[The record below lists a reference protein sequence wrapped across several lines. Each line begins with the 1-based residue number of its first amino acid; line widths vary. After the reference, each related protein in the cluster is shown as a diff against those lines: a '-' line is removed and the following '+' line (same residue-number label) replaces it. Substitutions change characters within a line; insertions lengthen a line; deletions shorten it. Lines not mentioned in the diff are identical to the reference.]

1 MVTYPSDWKIT
12 SIEKLG
18 KCYSGLSGKSADD
31 FGTGSSNYITF
42 LNVLKNIKVDI
53 DALEKVSI
61 LSGENQNA
69 VKKGDL
75 FFNISSETPDEVGM
89 CAALLTDLNNVYLNS
104 FCFGYRLYD
113 TSVLSPLFASYF
125 FNSIYGR
132 QLMSLYAQ
140 GSTRYNLSKSSFIKM
155 EIPVPS
161 IKEQQAITSVLSDF
175 DEHIDNLTKLI
186 EKKKAIRDG
195 ALEDLVSG
203 RTRLDGFNGEWVEMT
218 LEDICVPNGLVRGPF
233 GGSLK
238 KEMFVSKGNKVYEQ
252 RNAIYKSVRIGDYY
266 ISNGKYNE
274 LSRFAVKADD
284 FIVSCSGTIGKIFK
298 IPKQYKRGIINQALL
313 KISIDQTKCNL
324 NYFYKYFEWDKFQD
338 SIIDNTQGGA
348 MKNLVGM
355 DIFRKTVILMP
366 RDITE
371 QKAIAQI
378 ISAMDEEI
386 ESLKIEKEKMIQ
398 IKEGAMDDLL
408 TGRVRLNV

>member
-1 MVTYPSDWKIT
+1 MVTYPSDW
-12 SIEKLG
+12 
-18 KCYSGLSGKSADD
+18 
-31 FGTGSSNYITF
+31 
-42 LNVLKNIKVDI
+42 
-53 DALEKVSI
+53 EKVQLANLIIKGGSGGTPNTSKEEYYKGKIPFLSI
-61 LSGENQNA
+61 TDTTNSNGYIYKTE
-69 VKKGDL
+69 KS
-75 FFNISSETPDEVGM
+75 ISELG
-89 CAALLTDLNNVYLNS
+89 LNS
-104 FCFGYRLYD
+104 SAAWIVPAEALTLAMYASVGKVAILKKD
-113 TSVLSPLFASYF
+113 IATSQAFYNMIFSDLGTRDFVYYYLKKFDRDNLWNPL
-125 FNSIYGR
+125 I
-132 QLMSLYAQ
+132 
-140 GSTRYNLSKSSFIKM
+140 STGTQANLNAKKIRNL
-155 EIPVPS
+155 EIFLPPLP
-161 IKEQQAITSVLSDF
+161 EQQAIASALSDF
-175 DEHIDNLTKLI
+175 DEHIDNLSELI

-195 ALEDLVSG
+195 ALEDLVTG
-203 RTRLDGFNGEWVEMT
+203 RTRLDGFSGEWVEMA

-298 IPKQYKRGIINQALL
+298 IPKQYKRGVINQALL

>member
-1 MVTYPSDWKIT
+1 MVTYPEDWR
-12 SIEKLG
+12 EVKLG
-18 KCYSGLSGKSADD
+18 EALVYTQPTNYIENNYVEHGVVPVLTAGKSFILGYSDKTDSAYKNLPAILFDD
-31 FGTGSSNYITF
+31 FTTEVRYLDYPFMVKSSATKF
-42 LNVLKNIKVDI
+42 LNLKSDYYDIKYLYYWLDKLKFQIEAHERHWISRFSKFNVVL
-53 DALEKVSI
+53 
-61 LSGENQNA
+61 
-69 VKKGDL
+69 
-75 FFNISSETPDEVGM
+75 P
-89 CAALLTDLNNVYLNS
+89 
-104 FCFGYRLYD
+104 
-113 TSVLSPLFASYF
+113 PLA
-125 FNSIYGR
+125 
-132 QLMSLYAQ
+132 
-140 GSTRYNLSKSSFIKM
+140 
-155 EIPVPS
+155 
-161 IKEQQAITSVLSDF
+161 EQQAIASALSDF
-175 DEHIDNLTKLI
+175 DEHIDNLSELI

-203 RTRLDGFNGEWVEMT
+203 RIRLDGFNGEWVEMT

-408 TGRVRLNV
+408 TGRVRLKA

>member
-1 MVTYPSDWKIT
+1 MVTYPEDWKEVQIGD
-12 SIEKLG
+12 IYQIKRG
-18 KCYSGLSGKSADD
+18 Q
-31 FGTGSSNYITF
+31 
-42 LNVLKNIKVDI
+42 VLATNK
-53 DALEKVSI
+53 
-61 LSGENQNA
+61 
-69 VKKGDL
+69 
-75 FFNISSETPDEVGM
+75 ISSIKNNTNKYPVYSSQTLNNGLLGYYHKFLFANGITWTTDGANAGTTKYREGRFYCTNVCGVLSSQEGFANACMAEIINKETPKYVSYVG
-89 CAALLTDLNNVYLNS
+89 N
-104 FCFGYRLYD
+104 
-113 TSVLSPLFASYF
+113 PK
-125 FNSIYGR
+125 
-132 QLMSLYAQ
+132 LMS
-140 GSTRYNLSKSSFIKM
+140 NVVSKI
-155 EIPVPS
+155 S
-161 IKEQQAITSVLSDF
+161 IILPPLPEQQAIASALSDF
-175 DEHIDNLTKLI
+175 DEHINNLSDLI

-203 RTRLDGFNGEWVEMT
+203 RTKLDGFNGEWVEMT

-408 TGRVRLNV
+408 TGRVRLKV

>member
-75 FFNISSETPDEVGM
+75 FFNTSSETPDEVGM
-89 CAALLTDLNNVYLNS
+89 CAALLSDLNNVYLNS

-175 DEHIDNLTKLI
+175 DEHIDNLTELI
-186 EKKKAIRDG
+186 EKKKAIREG
-195 ALEDLVSG
+195 ALDDLLSG
-203 RTRLDGFNGEWVEMT
+203 RTRINGFDVEWIEST
-218 LEDICVPNGLVRGPF
+218 IEDSTKEIITGGTPSTTVDKYW
-233 GGSLK
+233 GGSIPWLASTEIHQK
-238 KEMFVSKGNKVYEQ
+238 IITRATKNITKIGLNNSSAKMAPKDSVLIALAGQGKTRGTAAFLAYPMALNQSLAALVAADETDSKFL
-252 RNAIYKSVRIGDYY
+252 YY
-266 ISNGKYNE
+266 LIENMYVELRE
-274 LSRFAVKADD
+274 LS
-284 FIVSCSGTIGKIFK
+284 SGDGG
-298 IPKQYKRGIINQALL
+298 RGGLNKTLIKNINIRL
-313 KISIDQTKCNL
+313 
-324 NYFYKYFEWDKFQD
+324 
-338 SIIDNTQGGA
+338 
-348 MKNLVGM
+348 
-355 DIFRKTVILMP
+355 P
-366 RDITE
+366 REIKE
-371 QKAIAQI
+371 QQAIA
-378 ISAMDEEI
+378 SVLTAMDEEI

-408 TGRVRLNV
+408 TGRVRLKV

>member
-1 MVTYPSDWKIT
+1 MVTYPSDWKEYKINDVADIFDNLRIPVT
-12 SIEKLG
+12 KNQRKAGNIPYYG
-18 KCYSGLSGKSADD
+18 ANGIQDYVSGYTHDGEFVLIAEDGANDLQNYPVTYTSGKIWVNNHAHVLAGVNSKADTRFLAYLLKTVDFSAVLVG
-31 FGTGSSNYITF
+31 GTRAK
-42 LNVLKNIKVDI
+42 LNGKTLKNI
-53 DALEKVSI
+53 
-61 LSGENQNA
+61 
-69 VKKGDL
+69 
-75 FFNISSETPDEVGM
+75 EVT
-89 CAALLTDLNNVYLNS
+89 LPE
-104 FCFGYRLYD
+104 RL
-113 TSVLSPLFASYF
+113 
-125 FNSIYGR
+125 
-132 QLMSLYAQ
+132 
-140 GSTRYNLSKSSFIKM
+140 
-155 EIPVPS
+155 
-161 IKEQQAITSVLSDF
+161 KEQQTIASVLSDF
-175 DEHIDNLTKLI
+175 HEHIDNLTELI

>member
-1 MVTYPSDWKIT
+1 MTLP
-12 SIEKLG
+12 E
-18 KCYSGLSGKSADD
+18 
-31 FGTGSSNYITF
+31 
-42 LNVLKNIKVDI
+42 
-53 DALEKVSI
+53 
-61 LSGENQNA
+61 
-69 VKKGDL
+69 
-75 FFNISSETPDEVGM
+75 
-89 CAALLTDLNNVYLNS
+89 
-104 FCFGYRLYD
+104 RL
-113 TSVLSPLFASYF
+113 
-125 FNSIYGR
+125 
-132 QLMSLYAQ
+132 
-140 GSTRYNLSKSSFIKM
+140 
-155 EIPVPS
+155 
-161 IKEQQAITSVLSDF
+161 KEQQTIASVLSDF
-175 DEHIDNLTKLI
+175 HEHIDNLTELI

>member
-1 MVTYPSDWKIT
+1 MVTYPSDWKEYKINDVADIFDNLRIPVT
-12 SIEKLG
+12 KNQRKAGNIPYYG
-18 KCYSGLSGKSADD
+18 ANGIQDYVSGYTHDGEFVLIAEDGANDLQNYPVTYTSGKIWVNNHAHVLAGVNSKADTRFLSYLLKTVDFSAVLVG
-31 FGTGSSNYITF
+31 GTRAK
-42 LNVLKNIKVDI
+42 LNGKTLKNI
-53 DALEKVSI
+53 
-61 LSGENQNA
+61 
-69 VKKGDL
+69 
-75 FFNISSETPDEVGM
+75 EVT
-89 CAALLTDLNNVYLNS
+89 LPE
-104 FCFGYRLYD
+104 RL
-113 TSVLSPLFASYF
+113 
-125 FNSIYGR
+125 
-132 QLMSLYAQ
+132 
-140 GSTRYNLSKSSFIKM
+140 
-155 EIPVPS
+155 
-161 IKEQQAITSVLSDF
+161 KEQQTIASVLSDF
-175 DEHIDNLTKLI
+175 HEHIDNLSELI

-195 ALEDLVSG
+195 ALEDLVSA

-366 RDITE
+366 IDITE